1 MDFSEQRRA
10 LVERLR
16 ERQEIS
22 GRVAGA
28 LLAVPRHL
36 FLPGVAPEDAYRDE
50 AIVTK
55 RDDAGLPTS
64 SSSQPAIMA
73 TMLDQLGVEPGQRV
87 LEIGTGTGYNAAL
100 LAHLVGPDGHV
111 VSVDLDA
118 DVVAQARLNLAAA
131 GASRVEAVCADGA
144 QGHAAAAPYD
154 RLIATVGVWDLAP
167 AWLEQLG
174 AGGRLVAPL
183 DLRGVQA
190 SVAFERS
197 GDHWAGR
204 SVAPCGFMR
213 MRGPFAGPEAVV
225 VLRRDPD
232 LLLALPERR
241 DVGDVQAALEA
252 PPAEIAVPEVGP
264 AHIASFSLWL
274 ALHEPRWC
282 ALSGK
287 LGHGYGMSVGLV
299 EGDGIALLA
308 AEGSHVAR
316 GRAATGDGVAAQG
329 HGPGGAGLAAELAGH
344 VRAWDEAGRPDMR
357 DLRVA
362 AYPGHA
368 GRAGGGTV
376 IRKRHTTLV
385 LSFTDA

>member
-1 MDFSEQRRA
+1 MDFAEQRQA
-10 LVERLR
+10 LVDRLR

-22 GRVAGA
+22 GRVAAA

-50 AIVTK
+50 PIVTK
-55 RDDAGLPTS
+55 RDDAGLPIS

-100 LAHLVGPDGHV
+100 LAHLVGPHGHV
-111 VSVDLDA
+111 VSVDIDA

-131 GASRVEAVCADGA
+131 GMSQVEAVCADGA
-144 QGHAAAAPYD
+144 QGHAASAPYD

-213 MRGPFAGPEAVV
+213 MRGPFTGPEEVV
-225 VLRRDPD
+225 VLRRDPG
-232 LLLALPERR
+232 LMLALPERR
-241 DVGDVQAALEA
+241 EIGDVPAALDA
-252 PPAEIAVPEVGP
+252 APAEIAVPEVGA
-264 AHIASFSLWL
+264 AHVPGFSLWL

-287 LGHGYGMSVGLV
+287 LGRGYGMSVGLV

-316 GRAATGDGVAAQG
+316 GRAATGDGVVAQG
-329 HGPGGAGLAAELAGH
+329 HGPGGAELAAELAGH
-344 VRAWDEAGRPDMR
+344 VQAWAEAGRPDMG

-362 AYPGHA
+362 AYPGRSRTA
-368 GRAGGGTV
+368 AGGTV

-385 LSFTDA
+385 LSFMDA